1 MYFSVLI
8 VETAICVYIML
19 CMVSIFCLNLS
30 GASMYFNLV
39 HYLCIHS
46 ESADDLIG
54 AEIRCFCWERFNCRF
69 DEKRRLI
76 VQYVGPFIIT
86 YEDSLTRKTTLT
98 GITRPLLIHCLLD
111 GALNGLTKMALTPN
125 ISDIFLKSLLAKHFV
140 ELNF

>member
-1 MYFSVLI
+1 M
-8 VETAICVYIML
+8 
-19 CMVSIFCLNLS
+19 
-30 GASMYFNLV
+30 
-39 HYLCIHS
+39 
-46 ESADDLIG
+46 
-54 AEIRCFCWERFNCRF
+54 
-69 DEKRRLI
+69 
-76 VQYVGPFIIT
+76 QYVGPFIIT

>member
-8 VETAICVYIML
+8 VETAICVFIML

-54 AEIRCFCWERFNCRF
+54 AEIRCFC
-69 DEKRRLI
+69 
-76 VQYVGPFIIT
+76 
-86 YEDSLTRKTTLT
+86 
-98 GITRPLLIHCLLD
+98 
-111 GALNGLTKMALTPN
+111 
-125 ISDIFLKSLLAKHFV
+125 
-140 ELNF
+140 

>member
-39 HYLCIHS
+39 RYLCIHS
-46 ESADDLIG
+46 ESADDLVG

-76 VQYVGPFIIT
+76 VQYVGPSRT
-86 YEDSLTRKTTLT
+86 VWQERQ
-98 GITRPLLIHCLLD
+98 LLLGLLGHFYYINCLLD